1 MKRKT
6 FYIFCLLLPAT
17 SLQAADP
24 VILVEDAVLP
34 EPATQTWLPDDIDL
48 VPASDGGELLR
59 SIPGIS
65 GIRQGGR
72 GIDPIIRGQKNNR
85 LNILLD
91 GAYVYGGC
99 PNRMDPPTAYTSMN
113 SYDSITVIKGSQ
125 SVIYGGGGSGGTV
138 LFERRTPRFIED
150 EPFRAEAA
158 AGYKSNSDTRQYGA
172 DVAAGDPDWF
182 LRGIVDYTDANNYE
196 DGDGNT
202 VRSAYTNKEGVV
214 ILGYTPN
221 ADTRLDLS
229 YEANR
234 EEDVLF
240 AGAGMDSPYSDNN
253 TTRLKFETG
262 TPVGFLAGV
271 KAELYYSRI
280 DHLMDNYSLRP
291 LTGPMKLRA
300 PSTSDTGG
308 GRMSGEILAANN
320 MRWTIGADYQKSKR
334 DADRYS
340 GPATG
345 GRPTNL
351 QSILWPD
358 ADIGQ
363 TGLFAE
369 FSRPLSDR
377 DQLKAGVRYD
387 YIDTSAGRANEDATV
402 PTMPGMSVQR
412 SPDDLYDYYYNTRD
426 TDHTEHNIGGFAT
439 LEHALAPGS
448 AVYAT
453 FSRTVRTADAT
464 ERYIASDNGMNGSMR
479 WVGNPDLDPEAHHQL
494 ELGYT
499 RNARYWDSA
508 VSVYYN
514 NVSDYI
520 LQDRAHD
527 QSGIQQDD
535 SATIYRN
542 VDAQFIGFEMEGGI
556 RWASYWSSRAT
567 LAYVYAENTDDNNPI
582 AQIPPLGGTLSLEY
596 TRNDWNLGGLLRA
609 DASQH
614 RVEDNPATNSGVD
627 ADTTSGWAV
636 YDVFGSYEGLEHF
649 TLAAGV
655 NNVFDRTYAYHVNKA
670 NVDPFNPDA
679 VQVNEPGREIWLRV
693 SASF

>member
-1 MKRKT
+1 MKNKT

-17 SLQAADP
+17 GLQAADP
-24 VILVEDAVLP
+24 AILVEDALLP
-34 EPATQTWLPDDIDL
+34 EPAAQTWLPDDIEL
-48 VPASDGGELLR
+48 VPVSDGGELLR
-59 SIPGIS
+59 NIPGIS

-125 SVIYGGGGSGGTV
+125 SVVYGGGGSGGTV
-138 LFERRTPRFIED
+138 LFERRTPRFIRD

-172 DVAAGDPDWF
+172 DVAAGNPDWF

-253 TTRLKFETG
+253 TTRLKFESG
-262 TPVGFLAGV
+262 TPVGLLAGV

-291 LTGPMKLRA
+291 LLGPMKLRA

-387 YIDTSAGRANEDATV
+387 YVDTSADRANEDANV

-453 FSRTVRTADAT
+453 LSRTVRTADAT
-464 ERYIASDNGMNGSMR
+464 ERYIASDNGMNAAMR

-499 RNARYWDSA
+499 RNTRYWDSA

-527 QSGIQQDD
+527 QPGIQQDD

-542 VDAQFIGFEMEGGI
+542 VDAQFIGFEMEAGI

-582 AQIPPLGGTLSLEY
+582 AQIPPLGGTLGLEY

-614 RVEDNPATNSGVD
+614 RVEDNPARNSGVD

-636 YDVFGSYEGLEHF
+636 FDVFGSYEGLEHF

-655 NNVFDRTYAYHVNKA
+655 SNVFDRTYAYHVNKA

-693 SASF
+693 SATF